1 MVAKHVKGGPRAAF
15 SLFTTCGDPVENR
28 GIDIFYLFSYVYLTP
43 ALLLGSKTGWIAMAK
58 RHAMSRKASKRSFT
72 KNALRVHKKNK
83 MTVMRGGIR
92 A

>member
-1 MVAKHVKGGPRAAF
+1 
-15 SLFTTCGDPVENR
+15 
-28 GIDIFYLFSYVYLTP
+28 
-43 ALLLGSKTGWIAMAK
+43 MAK

-83 MTVMRGGIR
+83 VTVMRGGIR